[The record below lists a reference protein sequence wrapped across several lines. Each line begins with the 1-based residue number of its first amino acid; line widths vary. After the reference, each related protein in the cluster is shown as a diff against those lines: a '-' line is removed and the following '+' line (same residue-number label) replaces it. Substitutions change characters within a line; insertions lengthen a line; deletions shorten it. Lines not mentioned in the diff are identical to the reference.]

1 MTEGWKNEKDGEIK
15 EAFNKEFAFELNLKR

>member
-15 EAFNKEFAFELNLKR
+15 EVFNKVFAFELNLKR